1 MNITLIVNIAV
12 WAILFGGCGWLLWL
26 LARKYR
32 ALSPN
37 FVAAVVVL
45 FIAAVGLNGATQYLK
60 LHFKKLPVDIA
71 KPVKAI
77 PADLGPWRLVSLDE
91 PLEHDV
97 EDALATKE
105 YVFRD
110 YVNETIVGPEMI
122 KR

>member
-60 LHFKKLPVDIA
+60 LHFNKLPVDIA
-71 KPVKAI
+71 KPAKAI
-77 PADLGPWRLVSLDE
+77 PADLGPSRLVWRDAA
-91 PLEHDV
+91 LEHGVRDEV
-97 EDALATKE
+97 AAKE
-105 YVFRD
+105 
-110 YVNETIVGPEMI
+110 
-122 KR
+122 